1 MNTTVIGTLEKSF
14 KTIPNTAINNT
25 KNNNGIRANQPLR
38 GGRSLL
44 SSRTFV
50 FISYTFDCKVK
61 KDAKVKEGQLLIEFD
76 QSKIES
82 LNCDDI
88 TMLVVLNQ
96 GNAKA
101 VKFIDDSDVKAN
113 ETVIA
118 NIE

>member
-44 SSRTFV
+44 SSQTFV

-61 KDAKVKEGQLLIEFD
+61 KIIRTFAHRGIGYFL
-76 QSKIES
+76 
-82 LNCDDI
+82 
-88 TMLVVLNQ
+88 
-96 GNAKA
+96 
-101 VKFIDDSDVKAN
+101 
-113 ETVIA
+113 
-118 NIE
+118 